1 MKVEVLYFEG
11 CPNHAPALQL
21 VREVVSELGLDA
33 TVEEVE
39 VKTPEDVV
47 ERRFLGS
54 PTVLVDGVDIEPRAR
69 ERTDFA
75 FACRTYDGPGVPPRE
90 LVAGA
95 LQGGKPVA
103 SGDAS
108 GDAGCC
114 SSPDASPDTAGAK
127 VEGRGMQFAAVGSV
141 LSAVVASACCWLPL
155 MLLAFGASAAGV
167 SASFGEARPVFL
179 VAAFGLLGLGFYL
192 SYFRREA
199 CAPGSSCAV
208 PNPKLQRL
216 NRAMLWVATAFVL
229 AFALFPSYAG
239 FLLAENASPAP
250 VDGSAESSMVT
261 LGIKGMSCEACS
273 VHIQKGLSGV
283 PGVRSASVDYEKA
296 LALVSVDPASAPSRE
311 ALVKAVK
318 QAGYEVTEVTE
329 AR

>member
-11 CPNHAPALQL
+11 CPNHAPTLQL
-21 VREVVSELGLDA
+21 ARNVVSELGLDA
-33 TVEEVE
+33 RVEEVE
-39 VKTPEDVV
+39 VKTPEDVM

-54 PTVLVDGVDIEPRAR
+54 PTVLVDGVDIEPSAR

-75 FACRTYDGPGVPPRE
+75 FACRTYDGRGVPPRT
-90 LVAGA
+90 LIAGG
-95 LQGGKPVA
+95 LQASGLVA
-103 SGDAS
+103 SGDA
-108 GDAGCC
+108 DCC
-114 SSPDASPDTAGAK
+114 SSPDASPDTGGAK
-127 VEGRGMQFAAVGSV
+127 VEGRGMQFAALGSV
-141 LSAVVASACCWLPL
+141 ISAVVASACCWLPL
-155 MLLAFGASAAGV
+155 VLLAFGASAAGV
-167 SASFGEARPVFL
+167 SATFDKARPVFL
-179 VAAFGLLGLGFYL
+179 VAAFGLLSLGFYL

-208 PNPKLQRL
+208 PNPKLQRF
-216 NRAMLWVATAFVL
+216 NRGMLWVAAVFVL

-239 FLLAENASPAP
+239 FLLAENARPAP
-250 VDGSAESSMVT
+250 VDGSAQSETVT

-283 PGVRSASVDYEKA
+283 PGVRSASVDYDKA
-296 LALVSVDPASAPSRE
+296 QARVSVDPASAPSRE

-318 QAGYEVTEVTE
+318 QAGYEVSEHTE

>member
-21 VREVVSELGLDA
+21 AREVVSELGLDA

-75 FACRTYDGPGVPPRE
+75 FACRTYDGRGVPPRE
-90 LVAGA
+90 LIAGA
-95 LQGGKPVA
+95 LQGGGPGK
-103 SGDAS
+103 
-108 GDAGCC
+108 AGCC
-114 SSPDASPDTAGAK
+114 SSPDASPDTGGAR
-127 VEGRGMQFAAVGSV
+127 VEGRGMRFAAVGSV
-141 LSAVVASACCWLPL
+141 LSAVVASACCWLPFA
-155 MLLAFGASAAGV
+155 LLAFGASAAGV
-167 SASFGEARPVFL
+167 SASFEKARPVFL

-208 PNPKLQRL
+208 PNPKLRRL
-216 NRAMLWVATAFVL
+216 NRGMLWVATAFVL

-239 FLLAENASPAP
+239 YLLAQNAPPAA
-250 VDGSAESSMVT
+250 VDGSAQSPAVT

-273 VHIQKGLSGV
+273 VHIQKGLSEV

-296 LALVSVDPASAPSRE
+296 QARVSVDPASAPSRD
-311 ALVKAVK
+311 ALVKAVER
-318 QAGYEVTEVTE
+318 AGYEVTEVTE
-329 AR
+329 TR